1 MTLAK
6 IVTFCLRA
14 ILLIIL
20 PHGSLTN
27 TLHDQILLQFSWK
40 HQFFIQSSSNPTT
53 LALQVVEINIQC
65 PGQYRG
71 KSVLI
76 WKCHLGSTLVLH
88 GGPANWLRSANK
100 LPKISFNADLWMS
113 IKSKQYQSKDGWSN
127 EEKLALTGMKIWDQ
141 SRWMQVVACKHA
153 VACFQV
159 LSKNSHKLMS
169 VETLHLTQKK
179 LPIKKNWATSEL
191 FWSKSSLKPLLQECP
206 ATINFY
212 PYFVATI
219 QYLCIW
225 MGRSTLSLP
234 FIHPSVSG
242 HCSSL

>member
-40 HQFFIQSSSNPTT
+40 HHQFFIQSSSNPTT
-53 LALQVVEINIQC
+53 LVLQVVQINIQC

-71 KSVLI
+71 KSVLV
-76 WKCHLGSTLVLH
+76 WKYHLGSTLVLH

-113 IKSKQYQSKDGWSN
+113 IKSKQYQSKDGRSN
-127 EEKLALTGMKIWDQ
+127 KEKLAFTGMKIWDQ

-153 VACFQV
+153 LACLQV

-169 VETLHLTQKK
+169 VKTLCLTQKNCPLTK
-179 LPIKKNWATSEL
+179 TEQLLSFFGQNHHLNHSCKN
-191 FWSKSSLKPLLQECP
+191 FLQQL
-206 ATINFY
+206 I
-212 PYFVATI
+212 
-219 QYLCIW
+219 
-225 MGRSTLSLP
+225 
-234 FIHPSVSG
+234 FI
-242 HCSSL
+242 LIL